1 MIKCNLSFNHFFNSI
16 IESKN
21 SGKRWME
28 KARLIDAKGSV
39 QDIAFAPNF
48 MGLRLVS
55 YFYI

>member
-1 MIKCNLSFNHFFNSI
+1 
-16 IESKN
+16 
-21 SGKRWME
+21 ME